1 MAIINQIFAREI
13 LDSRGVPT
21 IEVSVGLD
29 SGVWGTASVPSGSSR
44 SKYEAFEMRDGDPK
58 RFNGLGVLKAV
69 SNVTQIIAPKIVG
82 KSVFNQEEIDRLM
95 LQMDGTEDKKNL
107 GGNTIL
113 AVSLA
118 VARAGSIEAKLPLY
132 AYIAKLHKN
141 DTSGLFIPTP
151 MFNILNGG
159 KHGAGNLDFQEYM
172 VVPSKNK
179 TYSQSLQIGVEIY
192 YALKKILI
200 AKNYIHSLGDE
211 GGFAPDLYVN
221 AEAFDVIIEAI
232 RQTSYQLG
240 TDVFLS
246 LDAAATSFYRGNGQY
261 RIKDKPV
268 NISSDEFVEYYADL
282 VSQYRLLSL
291 EDPLEE
297 DDWDGWVTLTEKVGS
312 QVFLVGDDLLSTNPK
327 KLKTA
332 IEKKAANSILIK
344 PNQVGTLTE
353 TIEVVNL
360 AKSHNWKTVFSH
372 RSGETNDSFIADLAV
387 GLGADYAKLGAPAR
401 GERVAK
407 YNRLLSIEYELY
419 SHH

>member
-1 MAIINQIFAREI
+1 MATISQIFAREI
-13 LDSRGVPT
+13 LDSRAIPT

-82 KSVFNQEEIDRLM
+82 KNIYNQEEIDRLM
-95 LQMDGTEDKKNL
+95 LQLDGTEEKKNL

-132 AYIAKLHKN
+132 AYIAKLFKN

-179 TYSQSLQIGVEIY
+179 TYSQGLQIGVEIY

-232 RQTSYQLG
+232 RQTNYQLG

-246 LDAAATSFYRGNGQY
+246 MDAAATSFYRGNGQY
-261 RIKDKPV
+261 KIKDKPV
-268 NISSDEFVEYYADL
+268 NISSDELIEYWADIIN
-282 VSQYRLLSL
+282 QYRLLIL

-297 DDWDGWVTLTEKVGS
+297 DDWDGWVNMTTKIGN
-312 QVFLVGDDLLSTNPK
+312 QVILVGDDLLSTNPK
-327 KLKTA
+327 KLQTA
-332 IEKKAANSILIK
+332 INKKAANSILIK
-344 PNQVGTLTE
+344 PNQVGTITE
-353 TIEVVNL
+353 TIEVVRM
-360 AKSHNWKTVFSH
+360 AKSNNWKTVFSH

-419 SHH
+419 AHR

>member
-1 MAIINQIFAREI
+1 MAVINQISAREI
-13 LDSRGVPT
+13 LDSRATPT

-58 RFNGLGVLKAV
+58 RFNGLGVLRAV
-69 SNVTQIIAPKIVG
+69 QNVTQVIAPKVVG
-82 KSVFNQEEIDRLM
+82 KSVYNQEEIDRLM
-95 LQMDGTEDKKNL
+95 LALDGTEEKKNL

-118 VARAGSIEAKLPLY
+118 VARAASIEAKLPLY
-132 AYIAKLHKN
+132 AYLAKLHKN
-141 DTSGLFIPTP
+141 DTSGLFIPSP

-179 TYSQSLQIGVEIY
+179 TYSQALQIGVEIY
-192 YALKKILI
+192 YSLKKILI

-232 RQTSYQLG
+232 RQTNYQLG
-240 TDVFLS
+240 TDVFLGM
-246 LDAAATSFYRGNGQY
+246 DAAATSFYRGNGQY
-261 RIKDKPV
+261 KIKDKPV
-268 NISSDEFVEYYADL
+268 NISSDELIEYWTDIIN
-282 VSQYRLLSL
+282 QYKLLIL

-297 DDWDGWVTLTEKVGS
+297 DDWEGWVNMNAKVGS
-312 QVFLVGDDLLSTNPK
+312 QVILVGDDLLSTNPK
-327 KLKTA
+327 KLKAA
-332 IEKKAANSILIK
+332 IDKKAANSILIK
-344 PNQVGTLTE
+344 PNQVGTITE
-353 TIEVVNL
+353 TIEVVRM
-360 AKSHNWKTVFSH
+360 AQAHGWKTVFSH
-372 RSGETNDSFIADLAV
+372 RSAETNDSFIADLAV

-419 SHH
+419 SQH

>member
-1 MAIINQIFAREI
+1 M
-13 LDSRGVPT
+13 
-21 IEVSVGLD
+21 
-29 SGVWGTASVPSGSSR
+29 
-44 SKYEAFEMRDGDPK
+44 
-58 RFNGLGVLKAV
+58 
-69 SNVTQIIAPKIVG
+69 
-82 KSVFNQEEIDRLM
+82 
-95 LQMDGTEDKKNL
+95 
-107 GGNTIL
+107 
-113 AVSLA
+113 
-118 VARAGSIEAKLPLY
+118 
-132 AYIAKLHKN
+132 
-141 DTSGLFIPTP
+141 
-151 MFNILNGG
+151 
-159 KHGAGNLDFQEYM
+159 
-172 VVPSKNK
+172 
-179 TYSQSLQIGVEIY
+179 
-192 YALKKILI
+192 
-200 AKNYIHSLGDE
+200 
-211 GGFAPDLYVN
+211 
-221 AEAFDVIIEAI
+221 
-232 RQTSYQLG
+232 
-240 TDVFLS
+240 
-246 LDAAATSFYRGNGQY
+246 
-261 RIKDKPV
+261 
-268 NISSDEFVEYYADL
+268 EYYADL

>member
-1 MAIINQIFAREI
+1 
-13 LDSRGVPT
+13 
-21 IEVSVGLD
+21 
-29 SGVWGTASVPSGSSR
+29 
-44 SKYEAFEMRDGDPK
+44 
-58 RFNGLGVLKAV
+58 
-69 SNVTQIIAPKIVG
+69 
-82 KSVFNQEEIDRLM
+82 
-95 LQMDGTEDKKNL
+95 
-107 GGNTIL
+107 
-113 AVSLA
+113 
-118 VARAGSIEAKLPLY
+118 
-132 AYIAKLHKN
+132 
-141 DTSGLFIPTP
+141 
-151 MFNILNGG
+151 
-159 KHGAGNLDFQEYM
+159 
-172 VVPSKNK
+172 
-179 TYSQSLQIGVEIY
+179 
-192 YALKKILI
+192 
-200 AKNYIHSLGDE
+200 SLGDE

-232 RQTSYQLG
+232 RKTSYQLG

-261 RIKDKPV
+261 KIKDKPV

>member
-1 MAIINQIFAREI
+1 MAIIDKVFAREI

-44 SKYEAFEMRDGDPK
+44 SKYEAFELRDGDPK

-69 SNVTQIIAPKIVG
+69 ANVSQIIAPKIVG
-82 KSVFNQEEIDRLM
+82 KNVYNQEEIDRLM
-95 LQMDGTEDKKNL
+95 LALDGSEEKKNL
-107 GGNTIL
+107 GGNSIL

-132 AYIAKLHKN
+132 AYLAKLHKN

-159 KHGAGNLDFQEYM
+159 KHGAGNLDFQEFM

-179 TYSQSLQIGVEIY
+179 TYSQALQIGVEIY
-192 YALKKILI
+192 YALKKILV
-200 AKNYIHSLGDE
+200 AKKYIHSLGDE

-221 AEAFDVIIEAI
+221 SEAFDVIIEAV
-232 RQTSYQLG
+232 RQTNYQLG

-246 LDAAATSFYRGNGQY
+246 MDAAATSFYHGNGQY
-261 RIKDKPV
+261 KIKDKPV
-268 NISSDEFVEYYADL
+268 NISSYDLIEYWSDI
-282 VSQYRLLSL
+282 VNQYRLLIL

-297 DDWDGWVTLTEKVGS
+297 DDWDGWVSMTAKLGN
-312 QVFLVGDDLLSTNPK
+312 QVIIVGDDLLSTNPK
-327 KLKTA
+327 KLKMA
-332 IEKKAANSILIK
+332 IDKKAANSILIK
-344 PNQVGTLTE
+344 PNQVGTVTE
-353 TIEVVNL
+353 TIEVVKM

-372 RSGETNDSFIADLAV
+372 RSGETNDSFIADFAV

-419 SHH
+419 SNR

>member
-246 LDAAATSFYRGNGQY
+246 LDAAATRFYRGTGQY
-261 RIKDKPV
+261 KIKDNPV

-344 PNQVGTLTE
+344 TNQVGTLTE